1 MTEYMLMA
9 QAICA
14 AGVLV
19 LGILTLTGRITKTLR
34 EETDT
39 KFNTIREEMRAD
51 RETLR
56 EEMRAEFNSVRG
68 EMRADRETL
77 REEMRSDRARI
88 FGETKVLHE
97 ELHNMNVRLGRMEGR
112 LGIAVPGSAGE
123 SE

>member
-1 MTEYMLMA
+1 MLMA

-19 LGILTLTGRITKTLR
+19 LGILTLTGGITKTLR

-51 RETLR
+51 RETVR
-56 EEMRAEFNSVRG
+56 E

-88 FGETKVLHE
+88 SSETKVLHE